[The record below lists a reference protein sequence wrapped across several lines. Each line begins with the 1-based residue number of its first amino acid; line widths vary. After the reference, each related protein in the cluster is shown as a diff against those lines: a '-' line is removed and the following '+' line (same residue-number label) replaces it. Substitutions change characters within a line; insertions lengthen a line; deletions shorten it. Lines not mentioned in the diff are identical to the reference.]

1 MKKIS
6 VHEEARQVFLNKDPV
21 EMAENAGGQYDSES
35 DQLLITYLNQLC
47 RVDRQAVITPD
58 NSTFRLSRNETT
70 CILQYLAMASGLP
83 PRNTWISFL
92 ELPDGPHHFVPFQKE
107 AMEPLA
113 QAYGG
118 DLATFTRLSIALGG
132 QPLNMAD
139 QGFSLQV
146 LPKLTLAFAVWEG
159 DEEFPSKANI
169 LFDAVA
175 PQYLSTASLWVLG
188 IEVAERYTNQARIN
202 YL

>member
-1 MKKIS
+1 MTKIS
-6 VHEEARQVFLNKDPV
+6 VHEEARQVFLSKDPA
-21 EMAENAGGQYDSES
+21 EMAENAGGRYDSS
-35 DQLLITYLNQLC
+35 TGRIIIPFLNQIC
-47 RVDRQAVITPD
+47 RVDREAAVTPD
-58 NSTFRLSRNETT
+58 DSSFRLSRNEAT
-70 CILQYLAMASGLP
+70 CILQYLTTAGGLP

-113 QAYGG
+113 KAFGSAL
-118 DLATFTRLSIALGG
+118 DSFERIALALGG
-132 QPLNMAD
+132 KPLNMGD
-139 QGFSLQV
+139 KGFSLQV
-146 LPKLTLAFAVWEG
+146 LPKLSLAMAVWEG
-159 DEEFPSKANI
+159 DEEFPAKANI

-188 IEVAERYTNQARIN
+188 IEVAERFTDQSRID

>member
-1 MKKIS
+1 MTKIS
-6 VHEEARQVFLNKDPV
+6 VHEEARIVFLKKDPV
-21 EMAENAGGQYDSES
+21 EMAENAGGRYDSATGQIIIS
-35 DQLLITYLNQLC
+35 YINQVL
-47 RVDRQAVITPD
+47 RVDRQAVIITENP
-58 NSTFRLSRNETT
+58 NFRLSRNEVT
-70 CILQYLAMASGLP
+70 CILQYFASASGLP

-107 AMEPLA
+107 AMKPLA
-113 QAYGG
+113 KAFGANLESFAR
-118 DLATFTRLSIALGG
+118 LALAMGG
-132 QPLNMAD
+132 QPLNMGD

-146 LPKLTLAFAVWEG
+146 LPKLSLAFAVWEG
-159 DEEFPSKANI
+159 DEEFPAKANI

-188 IEVAERYTNQARIN
+188 IEVAERFTNQNRIN

>member
-1 MKKIS
+1 MTKIS
-6 VHEEARQVFLNKDPV
+6 VHEEARQVFLSKDPA
-21 EMAENAGGQYDSES
+21 EMAENAGGRYDSS
-35 DQLLITYLNQLC
+35 TGHIIIPFLNQIC
-47 RVDRQAVITPD
+47 RVDREGVVTPD
-58 NSTFRLSRNETT
+58 DSSFRLSRNEVT
-70 CILQYLAMASGLP
+70 CILQYLAVASGLP

-113 QAYGG
+113 KAFGS
-118 DLATFTRLSIALGG
+118 DLDSFERIALALGG
-132 QPLNMAD
+132 NPLNMGD
-139 QGFSLQV
+139 KGFSLQV
-146 LPKLTLAFAVWEG
+146 LPKLSLAIAVWEG
-159 DEEFPSKANI
+159 DEEFPAKANI

-188 IEVAERYTNQARIN
+188 IEVAERFTDQSRID